1 MVSPRSELLPALGAV
16 LAGRPG
22 HGALEVH
29 YQPVVAVA
37 DGSPLGAEALV
48 RWRHPQLGLLAP
60 DAFVPLAEHAGL
72 GGRLDAHV
80 LETALGQLAAWDTE
94 GQWLHRVGVN
104 LGRTSLHSPALVDTV
119 LRACDRTGTPPD
131 RLMVEVLEH
140 EELDLTAARLAAVQT
155 LADAD
160 TTVAID
166 DFGAGHAGVGLL
178 GRLPVGVLKLDRS
191 LLPGSPRTAAAGAP
205 DPRAVLEGVV
215 ALAAAVGVEVTAEG
229 VETAG
234 QREVL
239 ARLGVPHAQG
249 WLYARAMPAA
259 AFASW
264 WQDRVAATAT
274 AASATAAA
282 VG

>member
-1 MVSPRSELLPALGAV
+1 MVSGELELVRALGAV
-16 LAGRPG
+16 LDGRPG

-29 YQPVVAVA
+29 YQPVVGVV

-48 RWRHPQLGLLAP
+48 RWCHPRLGLLAP
-60 DAFVPLAEHAGL
+60 DLFVPLAERAGL
-72 GGRLDAHV
+72 GDRLDAQV
-80 LETALGQLAAWDTE
+80 LETALGQLATWDAA
-94 GQWLHRVGVN
+94 GLRLHRVGVN
-104 LGRTSLHSPALVDTV
+104 LGRSSLHSPALVDTV
-119 LRACDRTGTPPD
+119 LRACERSGTPAD

-160 TTVAID
+160 ATVAID

-191 LLPGSPRTAAAGAP
+191 LLPGAPRTAAATAP
-205 DPRAVLEGVV
+205 DPRALLAGVV

-229 VETAG
+229 VETAA

-239 ARLGVPHAQG
+239 AGLGIPHAQG

-259 AFASW
+259 AFGAW
-264 WQDRVAATAT
+264 WSDRVV
-274 AASATAAA
+274 TAAA
-282 VG
+282 LR